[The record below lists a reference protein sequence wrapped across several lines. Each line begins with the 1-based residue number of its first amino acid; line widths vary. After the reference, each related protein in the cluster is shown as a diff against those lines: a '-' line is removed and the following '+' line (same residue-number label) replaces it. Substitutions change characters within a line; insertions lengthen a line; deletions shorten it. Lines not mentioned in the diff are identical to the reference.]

1 MSLYDELKALAPH
14 LSPSHR
20 VSGSEV
26 GDVLS
31 ALITFVEH
39 GNPVLAAAS
48 EGAQALYDFY
58 HDVEVARA
66 KEAGD
71 PEPVKGQPIQAQPAP
86 GRYGPPPVVS
96 RADFDRLAKL
106 VESLVTTIAGAGTA
120 GTAQA
125 PEPPS
130 PGPAE
135 PEHDLTGAE

>member
-48 EGAQALYDFY
+48 EGTQALYDFY

-96 RADFDRLAKL
+96 RADFDRLAGL
-106 VESLVTTIAGAGTA
+106 VESLVTKLSGT

-125 PEPPS
+125 PELSS